1 VTTKTRKK
9 PVRRCFARVGWVE
22 VGAGSWRFEL
32 TKAGLTVH
40 ERNKRHSTDK
50 LLPFD
55 RLTEGGGHEW
65 TDEDGTVRFAATKD
79 GLEVRRGGS
88 RQARVIPYRQLANM
102 ANPQPLLFDGLEAKA

>member
-1 VTTKTRKK
+1 MAKNKK
-9 PVRRCFARVGWVE
+9 IRRVFGCVRGVE
-22 VGAGSWRFEL
+22 VGNRVWVFRL

-65 TDEDGTVRFAATKD
+65 MDGGVTVRFAVTPG

-88 RQARVIPYRQLANM
+88 RQVRVIPFPQLANM
-102 ANPQPLLFDGLEAKA
+102 ANPQPLLFDGLEAAA